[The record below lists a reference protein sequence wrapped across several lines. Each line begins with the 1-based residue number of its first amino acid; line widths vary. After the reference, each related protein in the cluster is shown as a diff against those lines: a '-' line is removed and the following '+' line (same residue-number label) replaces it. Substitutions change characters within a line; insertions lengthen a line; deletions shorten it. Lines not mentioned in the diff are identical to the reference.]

1 MAQQVLKKRVFPD
14 PEVTDDKT
22 EGLPT
27 NTTVADKKHNNKK
40 PTKKDDKAKHDK
52 DPKHD
57 KTPVKPKPRPMPK
70 PDDGKTNST
79 ETFDESDSEA

>member
-1 MAQQVLKKRVFPD
+1 VFPD

-40 PTKKDDKAKHDK
+40 PTKKDEKAPIDPKHDK
-52 DPKHD
+52 DPNHD
-57 KTPVKPKPRPMPK
+57 KTPVKPKPKPMPK
-70 PDDGKTNST
+70 PDDSKTNST
-79 ETFDESDSEA
+79 ETFEPSDSEA